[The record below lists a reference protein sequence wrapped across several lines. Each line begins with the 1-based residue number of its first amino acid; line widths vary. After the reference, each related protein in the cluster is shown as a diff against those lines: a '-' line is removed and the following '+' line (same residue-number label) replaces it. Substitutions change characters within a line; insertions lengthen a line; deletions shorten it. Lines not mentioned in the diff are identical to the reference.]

1 MPFDTSR
8 DLPAGTH
15 TRSALPAAAL
25 VLALSLLLGGVAA
38 RLVPREERATL
49 VGSVLEDEAVVAF
62 LMLDGEE

>member
-38 RLVPREERATL
+38 RLFPKEERATL
-49 VGSVLEDEAVVAF
+49 VGSVLEDEAVVSF